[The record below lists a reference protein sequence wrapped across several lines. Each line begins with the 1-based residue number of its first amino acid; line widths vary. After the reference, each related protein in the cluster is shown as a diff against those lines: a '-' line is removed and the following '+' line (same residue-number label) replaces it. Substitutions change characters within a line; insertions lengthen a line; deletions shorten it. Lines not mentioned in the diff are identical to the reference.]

1 MTVLTP
7 RQRYI
12 NSQLQLWYEFRLNV
26 DQLAAALA
34 KVGMDYRETVRA
46 CEGWVRAASEAG
58 GSRPPQTEE
67 PD

>member
-1 MTVLTP
+1 MTALTP
-7 RQRYI
+7 RQQYI
-12 NSQLQLWYEFRLNV
+12 NSQLQLWYEFRVNV
-26 DQLAAALA
+26 DRLAVALA

-46 CEGWVRAASEAG
+46 CEGWVRAVAEAG